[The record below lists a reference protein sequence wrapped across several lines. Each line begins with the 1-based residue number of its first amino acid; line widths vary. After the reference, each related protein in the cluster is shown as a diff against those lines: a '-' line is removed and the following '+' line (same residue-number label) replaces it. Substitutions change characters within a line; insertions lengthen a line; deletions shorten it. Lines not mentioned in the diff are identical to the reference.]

1 VDRGWKAAQLE
12 ISKLLTLSFRG
23 HSVMDAMAQ
32 AEFISKAVTIFFC
45 ISTCNR
51 SATCGTV
58 SQAEEAVMI
67 TIFQFGHQMQPAND
81 RVGSSWLLLATT
93 VK

>member
-1 VDRGWKAAQLE
+1 
-12 ISKLLTLSFRG
+12 
-23 HSVMDAMAQ
+23 
-32 AEFISKAVTIFFC
+32 
-45 ISTCNR
+45 
-51 SATCGTV
+51 
-58 SQAEEAVMI
+58 MI